1 MVQTVRLLPWPR
13 LLRQCGYKMH
23 GKGLKI
29 VSRLRSLWRKN
40 NITKKA
46 EYLLQFIFK
55 ELGEDSKLE
64 S

>member
-1 MVQTVRLLPWPR
+1 
-13 LLRQCGYKMH
+13 MH

-40 NITKKA
+40 KITKKA